1 MKLTTDRAAFAEALA
16 WVATVVPKRPAVPT
30 QAGIRLAATEGK
42 LTIAAFNFDTAHTAT
57 IKADVTEAGEAVP
70 SGHMLKGLV
79 AALRGPAVTL
89 AAEER
94 SLVLTAGRARYS
106 LNLFLAGEYP
116 TAPPPPAPAGIFEA
130 DDLRRMLSVASYACD
145 DDHPNS
151 DVRGVRLLAE
161 PERLVIV
168 GAQSTTVAASWLVWL
183 ANPNFKAH
191 LPFAALSAAVAG
203 MTGPV
208 ALGADDGLLG
218 LTSAG
223 RAVVTRLYAEGKALN
238 WQRLVPAE
246 TTVSVTLESE
256 ELLGAVKRAGLAGG
270 PGQAV
275 RLRIAPEGMRV
286 SASGDTA
293 AGAEELDVT
302 DAEGEVTLQ
311 FTAELLA
318 GALASAP
325 PGEVTLRATEA
336 GKPIVFAS
344 KAEDWVQVV
353 MPRRPS

>member
-1 MKLTTDRAAFAEALA
+1 VKLTTDRAAFAEALA

-30 QAGIRLAATEGK
+30 QAGIHLTAATGQ

-57 IKADVTEAGEAVP
+57 IEADVTEAGEVVP

-106 LNLFLAGEYP
+106 LNLFPAGEYP
-116 TAPPPPAPAGIFEA
+116 TAPPSPPPAGTFEA

-145 DDHPNS
+145 DGHPNS

-168 GAQSTTVAASWLVWL
+168 GAQSTTVAASWLVWADGTL
-183 ANPNFKAH
+183 KAH
-191 LPFAALSAAVAG
+191 LPFAALSGAVAG
-203 MTGPV
+203 MSGPV
-208 ALGADDGLLG
+208 ALGADGALLG
-218 LTSAG
+218 LTSAD
-223 RAVVTRLYAEGKALN
+223 RAVVTRLYADGRALN
-238 WQRLVPAE
+238 WQHLVPAE
-246 TTVSVTLESE
+246 TTVTATLESE

-270 PGQAV
+270 PGGAV
-275 RLRIAPEGMRV
+275 RLRIAPEGVRV

-293 AGAEELDVT
+293 TGAEELDVT

-311 FTAELLA
+311 LTAELLA

-353 MPRRPS
+353 MPRRAS